1 MIDPYQWQDRL
12 ENAITHSVH
21 AVYSPAS
28 RSHAEPI
35 GSSSLAYVSA
45 QATGANNVLDH
56 ASSLKRELPSSNVAA
71 PQPVWAPTGI
81 EHSVANTRRRLEG
94 NPASGSSV
102 EHGTLCCQLSNL
114 NIIQAIV

>member
-35 GSSSLAYVSA
+35 GSA
-45 QATGANNVLDH
+45 QAAGANNVLDH

-114 NIIQAIV
+114 NIIQAII